1 LKILAIIF
9 EYIAFKTGR
18 FRGMW
23 IKFAR
28 PNSYQYADFLRI
40 HGGFFE
46 IGKGSR
52 INPRATIT
60 DPYLVRIGDNCA
72 IAIADLIGHN
82 GIIGIAQH
90 LYPEAVFDAV
100 GQIDIRDNSFI
111 GHGAIVLPGVT
122 IGPNAIVAAG
132 SVVTKDVPENCVVGG
147 GARPNYRLHRPIFRK
162 IERANNGISMV

>member
-1 LKILAIIF
+1 
-9 EYIAFKTGR
+9 
-18 FRGMW
+18 MW